1 MGSIILEEMELVLF
15 VFFHILLVQT
25 RWAEL

>member
-25 RWAEL
+25 RGAEL